1 MNKITQFHLTTGLFL
16 KSNLQD
22 LNSQISFCLSLS
34 VYFTYPAF
42 YESLESLLNHK
53 HIWVI

>member
-1 MNKITQFHLTTGLFL
+1 MSKITQFHLTTGLFL